1 MGVLSELFRV
11 VGIILNMKMDLFG
24 YDISF
29 MNILAFV
36 IISSICAIFL
46 VKLIN
51 LFS

>member
-1 MGVLSELFRV
+1 MIVLRQLFTTV
-11 VGIILNMKMDLFG
+11 NTILNTQMNLFG
-24 YDISF
+24 FGISF